1 MEKLLLVLSGPSGT
15 GKGTICKEILNK
27 NKEIRCSISAT
38 TRSPRL
44 GEINGVNYWFTS
56 KKDFCEMIE
65 NDELLEWAEVYDN
78 YYGTPVKKLQDML
91 KDNDVILEI
100 DIQGALQIKKKFPN
114 AVLIYILPPSIEEL
128 IKRLHDRGT
137 DSLEVIEK
145 RLSLAREEIAK
156 AACYDYVVVNDKIE
170 LAVKKIMAIVIA
182 ERCNVIRNKILIRNI
197 SESKI
202 GRAHV

>member
-56 KKDFCEMIE
+56 KKDFREMIE

-78 YYGTPVKKLQDML
+78 YYGTPVIKLQDML

-170 LAVKKIMAIVIA
+170 IAVKKIMAIVIA

-197 SESKI
+197 SESRGESK
-202 GRAHV
+202 

>member
-1 MEKLLLVLSGPSGT
+1 MAEKLLLVLSGPSGT

-27 NKEIRCSISAT
+27 NKEIKCSISAT
-38 TRSPRL
+38 TREPRM

-65 NDELLEWAEVYDN
+65 KDELLEWAKVYDN
-78 YYGTPVKKLQDML
+78 YYGTPVKKLQEML

-100 DIQGALQIKKKFPN
+100 DIQGALQVKRKFPD
-114 AVLIYILPPSIEEL
+114 AILIYILPPSIEEL
-128 IKRLHDRGT
+128 IRRLHDRGT

-156 AACYDYVVVNDKIE
+156 AELYDYAVVNDKID
-170 LAVKKIMAIVIA
+170 LAVKKIGGIVAA
-182 ERCNVIRNKILIRNI
+182 ERCNVVRNKNLIRNI
-197 SESKI
+197 SESR
-202 GRAHV
+202 GELR

>member
-38 TRSPRL
+38 TRSPIL

-78 YYGTPVKKLQDML
+78 YYGTPVIKLQDML

-170 LAVKKIMAIVIA
+170 IAVKKIMAIVIA
-182 ERCNVIRNKILIRNI
+182 CLLYTSCDDSGNSQCRKIIVNQ
-197 SESKI
+197 
-202 GRAHV
+202 

>member
-78 YYGTPVKKLQDML
+78 YYGTPIKKLQDML

-197 SESKI
+197 SESRGESK
-202 GRAHV
+202 

>member
-78 YYGTPVKKLQDML
+78 YYGTPVIKLQDML

-170 LAVKKIMAIVIA
+170 IAVKKIMAIVIA

-197 SESKI
+197 SESRGESK
-202 GRAHV
+202 

>member
-156 AACYDYVVVNDKIE
+156 AA
-170 LAVKKIMAIVIA
+170 
-182 ERCNVIRNKILIRNI
+182 
-197 SESKI
+197 
-202 GRAHV
+202 